1 MEGPGSPPGKRVVDS
16 EAPTPQPKRKA
27 QAPEPAKRH
36 NTLAECLKRRDAYT
50 VTLENGTI
58 GGVGEKGGLSDEKL
72 RQEATRSR
80 DAPAPTKSNPIV
92 DATWEQQP
100 RVLNPA
106 LLGEGLPVPEGK
118 FAGKKWYEERWLPW
132 QWTIYLQMMYWVL
145 KTRGVVPQCCLCLG
159 FISFCTADALVRW
172 VFRGAFGTPFLS
184 NDSVVLVACRRPAQP
199 PDAPQTT
206 PRAGPPSVDGSD
218 RESCLGDA
226 PEV

>member
-1 MEGPGSPPGKRVVDS
+1 MEGPGSPPGKRDVDS

-27 QAPEPAKRH
+27 KAPEPTRH
-36 NTLAECLKRRDAYT
+36 NTLAACLAKGPDAYT
-50 VTLENGTI
+50 VTLEEGTI

-80 DAPAPTKSNPIV
+80 DAPVPTRANPC
-92 DATWEQQP
+92 DKNPTLEQQP

-106 LLGEGLPVPEGK
+106 LLGEGLPVDVEKLSADGK
-118 FAGKKWYEERWLPW
+118 RWYEARWLPW
-132 QWTIYLQMMYWVL
+132 QWTIYLQMMYWVQ
-145 KTRGVVPQCCLCLG
+145 KVRGVVPQCCLCLG
-159 FISFCTADALVRW
+159 FISFSTADALVRS

-184 NDSVVLVACRRPAQP
+184 NDSVVLVACRCPAQP

-218 RESCLGDA
+218 RKSCL
-226 PEV
+226 